1 MNKTQYRTL
10 RRFARDNGN
19 AYALRHAEAVT
30 GNPFA
35 SMLYNWVIGEAKE
48 VDALAERMGEVK
60 KWKTSA
66 KVAIKLWP
74 TS

>member
-10 RRFARDNGN
+10 RRFANDNGN

-35 SMLYNWVIGEAKE
+35 KMLFSWALAERSE
-48 VDALAERMGEVK
+48 VDALAERLHEVTK
-60 KWKTSA
+60 NNTSA
-66 KVAIKLWP
+66 KNAIKLWP
-74 TS
+74 LS

>member
-1 MNKTQYRTL
+1 MNKTQYRTI
-10 RRFARDNGN
+10 RRFARDNGD

-35 SMLYNWVIGEAKE
+35 SMLYKWVMNEAKE
-48 VDALAERMGEVK
+48 VDALAERKHEVQ